1 MLKQVFLLHIPSSPG
16 TPWPNRFLGG
26 EAGSL
31 RLLFDHHVKLPFQ
44 SSHRWNQKPNRCIL
58 GRWKRWRRR
67 VKGWNAMTWMLGSCL
82 GCGLWI
88 DWLMDAD
95 GSFLRFWEATGQ
107 SMKHTDCKMEV
118 SPIWPRNGTT
128 LAGLAAFWVGSY
140 SDLTRTHL
148 VAKNWKNT
156 EKTYQHVHW
165 RSLAKT
171 SWYNPQPTW
180 SWFKWHIPRH
190 FSGLVFEARRCGTGL
205 GRGSHLHPRGFE
217 GGNWCDVT
225 PDDNSAGGG
234 SDHFSQSNLKKNGCN
249 LPCDFAPWTGCATTT
264 SSRFW
269 ACVFSRFWSFHILLM
284 IDVPDI
290 FILAIDSKFL
300 WQLSHFWS

>member
-1 MLKQVFLLHIPSSPG
+1 
-16 TPWPNRFLGG
+16 
-26 EAGSL
+26 
-31 RLLFDHHVKLPFQ
+31 
-44 SSHRWNQKPNRCIL
+44 
-58 GRWKRWRRR
+58 
-67 VKGWNAMTWMLGSCL
+67 
-82 GCGLWI
+82 
-88 DWLMDAD
+88 MDAD

-140 SDLTRTHL
+140 SDLTHL

-171 SWYNPQPTW
+171 SWYNLQPTW

-234 SDHFSQSNLKKNGCN
+234 SDHFSPSNLKKNGCN
-249 LPCDFAPWTGCATTT
+249 LPCDFAPWRTGCATTT

-269 ACVFSRFWSFHILLM
+269 ACVFSRFWSFHILLT

-290 FILAIDSKFL
+290 LILAIDSHFL
-300 WQLSHFWS
+300 WQLSHFWSWFDDVRCILLCMFIVILSHSFSSFFPIILKYLKRTPCSVCGSFWHPSHEDNVPYHSGELNTTPFLECGF